1 MQWVIRL
8 SAVTLPLL
16 LLAAGAAALYK
27 KQDVFTV
34 LTDGAREGLKTV
46 GRLIPVLCGL
56 LCAVYMLRASGAFE
70 LLAAAVRPLLDLLGV
85 PAELTPLVLLRPFS
99 GSGAL
104 AAASDVMKS
113 SGVDSL
119 AGRMAAVMLASSETT
134 LYTASVYFGAAG
146 VKKTRYALI
155 AAFGEMLLDASQTD
169 ADTVY
174 ETLLTHVSQMEEAA
188 LACAR
193 ENGFIGPVT
202 AEAGVLT
209 LPAKTYGQVTLPE
222 GDYRALRVTLGSGQG
237 QNWWCVLFPQL
248 CLAVSSDGVEA
259 KPAAVPDL
267 TWDAE
272 RIFSQWLIFPL

>member
-1 MQWVIRL
+1 MLRKLHPRCSLWL
-8 SAVTLPLL
+8 N
-16 LLAAGAAALYK
+16 AALALVCAT
-27 KQDVFTV
+27 VF
-34 LTDGAREGLKTV
+34 L
-46 GRLIPVLCGL
+46 
-56 LCAVYMLRASGAFE
+56 
-70 LLAAAVRPLLDLLGV
+70 
-85 PAELTPLVLLRPFS
+85 LVLLWPLHSLGTTVAYTPEERSLLEALES
-99 GSGAL
+99 GEIIRLHVL
-104 AAASDVMKS
+104 ADGDDAESQ
-113 SGVDSL
+113 
-119 AGRMAAVMLASSETT
+119 R
-134 LYTASVYFGAAG
+134 
-146 VKKTRYALI
+146 VKLCVRDALI

-248 CLAVSSDGVEA
+248 CLAVSSEGVEA
-259 KPAAVPDL
+259 QPAEVPDL
-267 TWDAE
+267 TWDTK

>member
-1 MQWVIRL
+1 MLRKLHPRCSLWL
-8 SAVTLPLL
+8 N
-16 LLAAGAAALYK
+16 AALAL
-27 KQDVFTV
+27 V
-34 LTDGAREGLKTV
+34 
-46 GRLIPVLCGL
+46 C
-56 LCAVYMLRASGAFE
+56 
-70 LLAAAVRPLLDLLGV
+70 AAVFL
-85 PAELTPLVLLRPFS
+85 LVLLWPLHSLGTTVAYTPEERSLLEALES
-99 GSGAL
+99 GEIIRLHVL
-104 AAASDVMKS
+104 ADGDDAESQ
-113 SGVDSL
+113 
-119 AGRMAAVMLASSETT
+119 R
-134 LYTASVYFGAAG
+134 
-146 VKKTRYALI
+146 VKLCVRDALI

-248 CLAVSSDGVEA
+248 CLAVSSEGVEA
-259 KPAAVPDL
+259 QPAEVPDL
-267 TWDAE
+267 TWDTK
-272 RIFSQWLIFPL
+272 RIFSQWLIFPV